1 MPSTQNFMI
10 EIHGMNSPV
19 LEIENLKTCF
29 DTRDGMVTA
38 VDGVSLK
45 VNKGECLGIVGE
57 SGSGKSVTF
66 GSVMGL
72 VKKPGFIAEGS
83 IRFNGREL
91 VGLEDKTYRHLRG
104 KEIAMTMQDALT
116 ALNPAYTVSDQIIE
130 VLIAHDD
137 DLSGSSRAKKKQARL
152 KAIEMMRLVGI
163 PAAET
168 RLDDYP
174 HQFSG
179 GMRQRIMIAIALSCM
194 PTLLIADEPT
204 TALDVTIQAQVLEL
218 IADIQS
224 KMGMSVV
231 LITHDLGVVAEYC
244 DRVMVMYAGQI
255 VESGPTRAIIDNPQ
269 HPYTQGLLNSI
280 PRLSDLNYKITPI
293 EGSVPDLIGLA
304 PQCRFMG
311 RCVKATDTCKSL
323 VQMRD
328 NGAGRQVRCINAED
342 LA

>member
-1 MPSTQNFMI
+1 
-10 EIHGMNSPV
+10 MNIPV

-72 VKKPGFIAEGS
+72 VKKPGFIADGS

-91 VGLEDKTYRHLRG
+91 VGLEGREYRRLRG

-116 ALNPAYTVSDQIIE
+116 ALNPAYTVADQIIE
-130 VLIAHDD
+130 VLLAHDE
-137 DLSGSSRAKKKQARL
+137 DLTGSGRSKKKQARV
-152 KAIEMMRLVGI
+152 KAIEMMQLVGI
-163 PAAET
+163 PAAES

-179 GMRQRIMIAIALSCM
+179 GMRQRIMIAIALSCK

-218 IADIQS
+218 IADIQE
-224 KMGMSVV
+224 KLGMSVV

-255 VESGPTRAIIDNPQ
+255 VESGPTRDVIDNPQ
-269 HPYTQGLLNSI
+269 HPYTQGLLSSI
-280 PRLSDLNYKITPI
+280 PRLSDLDRKITPI
-293 EGSVPDLIGLA
+293 EGSVPELIGLA
-304 PQCRFMG
+304 AECRFMG
-311 RCVKATDTCKSL
+311 RCVKATEACKTMIE
-323 VQMRD
+323 MRD
-328 NGAGRQVRCINAED
+328 TGVDRQVRCINAGT
-342 LA
+342 LL

>member
-1 MPSTQNFMI
+1 MI
-10 EIHGMNSPV
+10 EVHDMSNPV
-19 LEIENLKTCF
+19 LEVENLKTCF

-83 IRFNGREL
+83 IKYNGREL
-91 VGLEDKTYRHLRG
+91 VGLEGNKYRRLRG
-104 KEIAMTMQDALT
+104 KEIAMTM
-116 ALNPAYTVSDQIIE
+116 P
-130 VLIAHDD
+130 
-137 DLSGSSRAKKKQARL
+137 KKKLARI
-152 KAIEMMRLVGI
+152 KAIDIMRLVGI
-163 PAAET
+163 PAAES
-168 RLDDYP
+168 RLDEYP
-174 HQFSG
+174 HEFSG
-179 GMRQRIMIAIALSCM
+179 GMRQRIMIAIALSCK

-218 IADIQS
+218 IADIQE

-255 VESGPTRAIIDNPQ
+255 VESGPTGEVINFPQ

-280 PRLSDLNYKITPI
+280 PRLSDLDRKITPI

-304 PQCRFMG
+304 AQCRFLG
-311 RCVKATDTCKSL
+311 RCVKATDACKAL
-323 VQMRD
+323 IDMRES
-328 NGAGRQVRCINAED
+328 GVGRQVRCINAEIS
-342 LA
+342 L